1 MAEATHCA
9 VLAAGLQAE
18 YTKSLGDNKLLDFVV
33 WGRNTLKNLEA
44 LESGSSA
51 GSLVGN
57 HATDGLVEN
66 PGGCAEMEGTT
77 PGRVVTCDLAQV
89 VVVLD
94 LSTEELAGDVEFFAA
109 HYDDLLTVEE
119 LLGNNT
125 GKTAEKMAFAINDHD
140 FLEG

>member
-1 MAEATHCA
+1 MSVNVNWKTFIWYTCNEPRNNILVLPADLMAEATHCA

-66 PGGCAEMEGTT
+66 PGGCAEMEGT
-77 PGRVVTCDLAQV
+77 
-89 VVVLD
+89 
-94 LSTEELAGDVEFFAA
+94 
-109 HYDDLLTVEE
+109 
-119 LLGNNT
+119 
-125 GKTAEKMAFAINDHD
+125 
-140 FLEG
+140 